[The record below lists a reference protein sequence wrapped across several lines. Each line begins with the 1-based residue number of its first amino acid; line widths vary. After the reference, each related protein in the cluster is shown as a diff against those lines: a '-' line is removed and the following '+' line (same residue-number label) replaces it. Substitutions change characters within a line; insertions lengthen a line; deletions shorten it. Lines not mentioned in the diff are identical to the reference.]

1 LLRWRRNGGELGKLS
16 LRVSEEVAK
25 DSIVKAAV
33 SKPVTRDEIFEELIP
48 AYFMQH
54 KKKIYRAWIDDLYK
68 AGRLFPDP
76 SVKLHRNQLNER
88 VRLWAKPWT

>member
-1 LLRWRRNGGELGKLS
+1 
-16 LRVSEEVAK
+16 
-25 DSIVKAAV
+25 V